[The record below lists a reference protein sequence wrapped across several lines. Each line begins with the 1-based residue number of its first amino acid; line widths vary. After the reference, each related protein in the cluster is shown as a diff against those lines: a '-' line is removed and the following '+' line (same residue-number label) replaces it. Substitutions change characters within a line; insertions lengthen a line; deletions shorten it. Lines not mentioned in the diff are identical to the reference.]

1 MAKNEVARKENGTP
15 VYSEKDI
22 AERISQGRRVV
33 VEHVEDWANGVTV
46 DRQVQ
51 EETVIREQ
59 EVVQKEV
66 KPSHS
71 EAVSNGMLAYHGRK
85 AREERDELAEKNE
98 KQAAEIWK
106 LKRELYFTACHMT
119 NKNISILFNRIV
131 YGIISSAR

>member
-51 EETVIREQ
+51 EETV
-59 EVVQKEV
+59 VVEKVIQK
-66 KPSHS
+66 
-71 EAVSNGMLAYHGRK
+71 RK
-85 AREERDELAEKNE
+85 
-98 KQAAEIWK
+98 
-106 LKRELYFTACHMT
+106 
-119 NKNISILFNRIV
+119 
-131 YGIISSAR
+131 

>member
-15 VYSEKDI
+15 VYSEKDV
-22 AERISQGRRVV
+22 AERTSQGRRVV

-98 KQAAEIWK
+98 KQAAEI
-106 LKRELYFTACHMT
+106 
-119 NKNISILFNRIV
+119 
-131 YGIISSAR
+131 